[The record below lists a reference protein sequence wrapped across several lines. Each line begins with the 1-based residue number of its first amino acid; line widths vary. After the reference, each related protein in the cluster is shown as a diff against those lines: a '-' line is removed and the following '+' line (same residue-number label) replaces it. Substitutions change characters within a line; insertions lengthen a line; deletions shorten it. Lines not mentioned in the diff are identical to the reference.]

1 VTIGKDW
8 RGEAASLF
16 ECRRGKLPHAK
27 ANSRIN
33 GRTARASTSLREV
46 IRDGGDFFARDKGH
60 FGVIMPNRVSFH
72 QIQCS
77 RNFLLL
83 HSISLSSLRS
93 FLRLPISFS
102 HLNDFHSPSC
112 PKIFVGINRYC
123 EIACQLIRVVLYLD
137 WDTPIFNL
145 PLFT

>member
-46 IRDGGDFFARDKGH
+46 IRDGGDFFARDNGH
-60 FGVIMPNRVSFH
+60 FGVIMPNRVSFQ

-83 HSISLSSLRS
+83 HSISRVTFLTSLFSS
-93 FLRLPISFS
+93 FTIFFS
-102 HLNDFHSPSC
+102 HLDDFNSPSC
-112 PKIFVGINRYC
+112 PKIFVGNNRYC
-123 EIACQLIRVVLYLD
+123 EYCLSTYSCCS
-137 WDTPIFNL
+137 L
-145 PLFT
+145 P